1 MGLHAR
7 WSKSSKK
14 VDSQVSGFAP
24 LADDGDVELDDDGAT
39 DYSKVGPATSAS
51 N

>member
-24 LADDGDVELDDDGAT
+24 LADDGDVELGAT

>member
-24 LADDGDVELDDDGAT
+24 LADDGDVELDDGAT